1 MHSETLMDAKLK
13 DIGFLWIESWVEQNK
28 SGLLDDLEEEKVK
41 RDATE
46 LRRTLSDR
54 FN

>member
-1 MHSETLMDAKLK
+1 MHSETLMDVKLR
-13 DIGFLWIESWVEQNK
+13 DIGFLWTENWVARNK
-28 SGLLDDLEEEKVK
+28 SGLLDDLVEVKVK